1 MAAGLGL
8 SVMAFAGVP
17 PSGFVEAEAF
27 LPEMRVTPEDEL
39 DTPTEDEW
47 ITVPAFT
54 EDTLC

>member
-1 MAAGLGL
+1 
-8 SVMAFAGVP
+8 MAFAGVP

-47 ITVPAFT
+47 IAVPAFT